1 MFSNIPRNLQFSLLN
16 FRSTV
21 CENPF
26 YYFFFFTDVHCRTNF
41 WFLEFGYLCTIH
53 ARFLLLIL
61 HPSRIYFTYHFQKN
75 QTHVVKNFAYLV
87 PCTSSLPILSR
98 AIWWSHRSKFGIF
111 YDTEAG
117 ETITFCW
124 KFMIPSSVLRVY
136 VRATCRLHS
145 AQFYWL
151 GTVHMIR
158 QGFSPIWIFCSQS
171 RETIKLWYRR
181 LKPVPK
187 TDLAFHLCLKSRNF
201 LKCGVDDQ
209 HWFDPNP
216 IFNRTRSL

>member
-1 MFSNIPRNLQFSLLN
+1 MFIVGQTFDSWSSDINVQSMLGSFYLSSILLEY
-16 FRSTV
+16 T
-21 CENPF
+21 
-26 YYFFFFTDVHCRTNF
+26 
-41 WFLEFGYLCTIH
+41 LLTICQ
-53 ARFLLLIL
+53 R
-61 HPSRIYFTYHFQKN
+61 N

-87 PCTSSLPILSR
+87 PCTCSLPILSR

-136 VRATCRLHS
+136 VRATCRLLS
-145 AQFYWL
+145 TQFYWL